1 MIMVSSPCIKKVTL
15 IVFAFIFLI
24 LGNKGW
30 GGIVIV
36 DVDDKSIEELG
47 MWPWT
52 RDIHGRLIDVLN
64 QYGTKAIIFDIIFS
78 EPDYRYPEK
87 DQVLIDAVKKS
98 QNIYFASVF
107 YPLIEGKPRII
118 ERMNLLDRFKISYQ
132 KTISEDIRCAR
143 GALLPIEG
151 LSVHA
156 KGVGFVNVFPG
167 EDVKPVHGKGVI
179 SIPQR
184 GMVTQFPLLMTY
196 RGKAYPSLP
205 LLVALD
211 YLNLKLD
218 AVRIKPDSYIQI
230 NDLRIPIDSKG
241 DFKLRFSPP
250 YTRFSHHSYIDVL
263 KRKDNILPPI
273 LKGAVVIVSYNATG
287 LSDYKTTPVSNYFPG
302 SELIA
307 TAIDNIVLLGRA
319 HFEKTSYLLGN

>member
-1 MIMVSSPCIKKVTL
+1 MVSSFSIKKVTL
-15 IVFAFIFLI
+15 IVFAFVFLI
-24 LGNKGW
+24 LSSKGW
-30 GGIVIV
+30 GGIAIV

-52 RDIHGRLIDVLN
+52 RDIHGRLIDVLK

-87 DQVLIDAVKKS
+87 DQVLIDAVRKS

-107 YPLIEGKPRII
+107 YPLTEGKPRII
-118 ERMNLLDRFKISYQ
+118 KRMNLIDRFKISYQ
-132 KTISEDIRCAR
+132 KTLSEDIRYIK

-156 KGVGFVNVFPG
+156 KGVGFVNVFPD
-167 EDVKPVHGKGVI
+167 EEVKSVQGKGMI

-184 GMVTQFPLLMTY
+184 GMVTQFPLLMMY

-205 LLVALD
+205 LLVTLD
-211 YLNLKLD
+211 YLNLKLN
-218 AVRIKPDSYIQI
+218 AIRIKPDSYLQI
-230 NDLRIPIDSKG
+230 NNLRIPIDSKG

-250 YTRFSHHSYIDVL
+250 YTRFSHHSYVDVL
-263 KRKDNILPPI
+263 NRKDNTLPRI
-273 LKGAVVIVSYNATG
+273 LKGALVIVSYNATG
-287 LSDYKTTPVSNYFPG
+287 LSDFKVTPVSNYFPG

-307 TAIDNIVLLGRA
+307 TTIDNIILLARKQVN
-319 HFEKTSYLLGN
+319 EN